1 MGEMNE
7 VMLEK
12 AKEVGRLLGQ
22 TEEYKALQRAR
33 QRLNEDRE
41 TVELVNGLAELE
53 QRLTSRLQ
61 QGETPSEE
69 DRVAYEETFSKLQ
82 GGPRYQALV
91 AAQSNFDKVLQKV
104 NEQIGAGM
112 EAGAKSSIILP
123 S

>member
-1 MGEMNE
+1 MNE

-22 TEEYKALQRAR
+22 TDEYKALQQAR

-53 QRLTSRLQ
+53 QRLTAQLQ
-61 QGETPSEE
+61 QGETPPEE
-69 DRVAYEETFSKLQ
+69 DRAAYEETFSKLQ
-82 GGPRYQALV
+82 AGPRYQALV

-104 NEQIGAGM
+104 NEQIGTGM